1 VRVPTPSDPPA
12 AAFLGSGYRGTLE
25 ERVEHGRQ
33 ARARLPRSALGR
45 YAPTGDRPDPV
56 SVLLHQDAQRL
67 PALTPMR
74 HRRMAA
80 SPFAFYRGGAGIMA
94 VDLGARVTSE
104 LRTQLCGDAHV
115 ANFGLF
121 AAPDRTLVFDV
132 NDFDETSPGPFEW
145 DVLRLATSFTVA
157 GPEIGL
163 TPARM
168 RDAAASV
175 ARGYRE
181 QIARQSRSSDIANW
195 YERMNVGFLDSWS
208 KGEGRAVAK
217 TLKRSLVKA
226 DTRDIWSAVDKM
238 TTVKDGRREL
248 INQPPLVLRFPLDGT
263 AAERLEAIMRDYVA
277 SMPADRTELLG
288 RYRIVDMGHK
298 VVGVGSVGLLAL
310 VVLLQGRDEND
321 VIALQAKQAVS
332 SVLEPFTGES
342 SFAEHGQRVVVGQQ
356 LMQAATDPLLGWVTP
371 RSGRS
376 FYLRQLRDKK
386 YAPDISRM
394 KPKAVVDYALL
405 CGRALAR
412 AHARAG
418 DPVAISAYVGKGH
431 SFTKAVVDFAFG
443 YGRQVHLDYRAYTE
457 AIAQGRVEVGEKDDG
472 RHMVITTD
480 SSERITIENEY

>member
-1 VRVPTPSDPPA
+1 MSKRADQ
-12 AAFLGSGYRGTLE
+12 GK
-25 ERVEHGRQ
+25 Q
-33 ARARLPRSALGR
+33 ARRRQPRSALGR
-45 YAPTGDRPDPV
+45 YSAAIDRPESV
-56 SVLLHQDAQRL
+56 AVLLAQDEQRVA
-67 PALTPMR
+67 ALTPMR

-80 SPFAFYRGGAGIMA
+80 SPFSFYRGGAAIM
-94 VDLGARVTSE
+94 VGDLGARPSTG
-104 LRTQLCGDAHV
+104 LHTQLCGDAHV

-121 AAPDRTLVFDV
+121 AAPDRTVVFDV
-132 NDFDETSPGPFEW
+132 NDFDETNPGPFEW

-163 TPARM
+163 SRAQM
-168 RDAAASV
+168 RDAAWAA

-181 QIARQSRSSDIANW
+181 QIDRQSRSSDLANW
-195 YERMNVGFLDSWS
+195 YERINVGFLDAWS
-208 KGEGRAVAK
+208 KGEGRAAAK
-217 TLKRSLVKA
+217 TLKHSVAKA

-238 TTVKDGRREL
+238 TKVVKGTREL
-248 INQPPLVLRFPLDGT
+248 INQPPLVLRFPLDGG
-263 AAERLEAIMRDYVA
+263 AAQRLEEIMHAYVA
-277 SMPADRTELLG
+277 SMPVDRAELLG

-342 SFAEHGQRVVVGQQ
+342 SFADHGQRVVVGQQ

-394 KPKAVVDYALL
+394 KPTAVVDYALL

-418 DPVAISAYVGKGH
+418 DPIAISAYVGKGH
-431 SFTKAVVDFAFG
+431 SFMKAVVDFAFG
-443 YGRQVHLDYRAYTE
+443 YGEQVHLDYQAYTE
-457 AIAQGRVEVGEKDDG
+457 EIARGRVDIGAEDDG
-472 RHMVITTD
+472 RHLVITTD
-480 SSERITIENEY
+480 STGRFTIKNEY